1 MSRSP
6 ADNIIDLYQRNAK
19 AWDDARSR
27 SLLEKTWLDRFVA
40 LLPPAGTALD
50 IGCGAGMP
58 ITGYLISQGLVVTG
72 VDSAPAMVERCVA
85 RYPGADFH
93 VTDMRRLSLGRR
105 FNGLVAWDSFFHL
118 TVEDQRRMFPIF
130 AAHAAPRAALLFTS
144 GPSHGE
150 AIGTLEG
157 EPLYHASLDPGEY
170 TGLLTSHGFDVILTI
185 AEDAACGGHT
195 VWLAQ
200 KA

>member
-1 MSRSP
+1 MNRSL
-6 ADNIIDLYQRNAK
+6 AENIIDLYQRNAK
-19 AWDDARSR
+19 AWDDARSG

-40 LLPPAGTALD
+40 LLPPTGTVLD

-58 ITGYLISQGLVVTG
+58 IAGYLISQGLVVTG
-72 VDSAPAMVERCVA
+72 VDSAPAMIERCVA

-93 VTDMRRLSLGRR
+93 VADMRRLSLGRH

-118 TVEDQRRMFPIF
+118 TADDQRRMFPIF

-150 AIGTLEG
+150 AIGTFEG

-170 TGLLTSHGFDVILTI
+170 SGLLTSHGFDVIWTI

-200 KA
+200 KT